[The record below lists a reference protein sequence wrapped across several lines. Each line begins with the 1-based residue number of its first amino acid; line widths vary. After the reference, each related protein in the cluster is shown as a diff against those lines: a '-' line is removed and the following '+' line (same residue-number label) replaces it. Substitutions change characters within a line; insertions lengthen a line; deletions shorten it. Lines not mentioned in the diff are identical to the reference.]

1 MSNPLVEIQKYG
13 QSIWYDNIRRGIIT
27 SGKLQKMIDE
37 DGLLGVTSNPAIFE
51 KAIVGSHDYDQ
62 AIKALIAQGAASATA
77 IYENLG
83 INDIQW
89 ATDVL
94 YPVYQRTGARD
105 GYVSFEVS
113 PYLAHD
119 TDGTVKDARRLY
131 AAIGRDNVL
140 IKVPG
145 TPEGMPA
152 ITQIIADGISVNVT
166 LLFSVDQYEACANA
180 YLEGLEKLIARG
192 GKPAKVASVAS
203 FFISRIDSLVDSK
216 LEKLL
221 AGTTDAAKRSRIEK
235 LIGQV
240 AVANAKIAYASYQNL
255 VATPRW
261 KALAAKGAQSQR
273 VLWASTSTKNPKYP
287 KTKYVDDLIAPD
299 TVNTVPED
307 TFAEY
312 REHGH
317 PRPAM
322 EEHFDAQVVEAREL
336 MKSLETVG
344 ISMKE
349 CTDALL
355 ADAVKKFCDPFDQLL
370 GSIEK
375 KRQLLHAA

>member
-1 MSNPLVEIQKYG
+1 MSNPLVEVQKYG

-27 SGKLQKMIDE
+27 SGKLQAMVDE

-62 AIKALIAQGAASATA
+62 AIKALIAQGAGSATE

-83 INDIQW
+83 ITDIQW
-89 ATDVL
+89 AADVL
-94 YPVYQRTGARD
+94 HPVYQRTAGRD

-119 TDGTVKDARRLY
+119 TEGTVRDARRLY
-131 AAIGRDNVL
+131 AAIGRENVL

-166 LLFSVDQYEACANA
+166 LLFSIDQYATCAEA
-180 YLEGLEKLIARG
+180 YIQGLEKLIAHG

-221 AGTTDAAKRSRIEK
+221 ATTTDAATRGRIEG
-235 LIGQV
+235 LLGRI
-240 AVANAKIAYASYQNL
+240 AVGNAKLAYARYQEL
-255 VATPRW
+255 VGAPRW

-287 KTKYVDDLIAPD
+287 KTKYVDELIAAD
-299 TVNTVPED
+299 TVNTIPED

-317 PRPAM
+317 PRPAL
-322 EEHFDAQVVEAREL
+322 EEHFDAQVAEARATL
-336 MKSLETVG
+336 ASLEAVG

-375 KRQLLHAA
+375 KRQILHAA